1 MRNDILTAIHGILA
15 GYATDAANRT
25 GCTAIIRPGGCT
37 PGLAVHGFAPGSRET
52 ELLRPESLVDSVHG
66 MLLAGGSAFGL
77 TAADAYSRY
86 ADSADAVSVGRVLTG
101 TGKDWTWGKY
111 SAGPRGWLEYGFVQR
126 PDISETGGQATRPAA
141 STWTAASTTPC
152 CSLWAGIWAAPGNS
166 PTTRA
171 LPWICWPP
179 GGTRSWTAFSVAARP
194 SGAMATP
201 ALNRP
206 PTSWGGMRC

>member
-77 TAADAYSRY
+77 TAADAYSLY

-101 TGKDWTWGKY
+101 
-111 SAGPRGWLEYGFVQR
+111 
-126 PDISETGGQATRPAA
+126 
-141 STWTAASTTPC
+141 TAASTTPC

>member
-101 TGKDWTWGKY
+101 AGKDWTWGKY
-111 SAGPRGWLEYGFVQR
+111 SAGPLGWLESGHLGNRRPGQPPQR
-126 PDISETGGQATRPAA
+126 GRRRLRLPAA
-141 STWTAASTTPC
+141 LYGRASGPRLGTPQPRGPC
-152 CSLWAGIWAAPGNS
+152 RGSAG
-166 PTTRA
+166 R
-171 LPWICWPP
+171 L
-179 GGTRSWTAFSVAARP
+179 AARDP
-194 SGAMATP
+194 GRRFP
-201 ALNRP
+201 QRRVLP
-206 PTSWGGMRC
+206 GL